1 MKLAEILG
9 NTRSLIVLAV
19 LALAMGLTSRAGAV
33 DLEIE
38 NDADYARLVDAM
50 RAAEY
55 VRSDVIVASNPKP
68 RVYATLAATMAYAE
82 RNPYASDDQI
92 NAFLIAFDSALS
104 GYAPGDPDL
113 NSKACFYAALR
124 FALVDDAALAGTDT
138 DVGRRA
144 LALLGIVVPD
154 PDGFE
159 SIQRRM
165 VRYELALARPLD
177 YRNEVFDLL
186 VTGFY
191 GVDLNGNAR
200 GTLAALLDSYFAGA
214 GFDPALGAVRADMA
228 TVNAGLA
235 ILPADYAG
243 YQLAISEGDEN
254 TALRD
259 AVTAQLDTV
268 RAQIDSIVGSD
279 PMVDDGSLDDA
290 LANAP
295 GIAQSVDLA
304 MNDPAYVQ
312 QVLDDLRAE
321 LEATAEA
328 RAAASAATFLMLQS
342 DFADIEAYATYTRDY
357 SEIALET
364 NDTLAYVQ
372 SGVSIAGNL
381 AIGVAAVYT
390 GNPFVAASAFLNVAT
405 ESVGLIDDLT
415 GPPSVE
421 QQTFDQVVALRQQ
434 VEEMRQEMTAR
445 FDRIDRQL
453 NVMYT
458 TMITGFN
465 QIGDQIG
472 DLQGDVEAIA
482 RDMAVV
488 RSQLRHLEAALY
500 GVAQDILLSDLTN
513 ETNVVLDYRDENGI
527 DLPYSGGSPDFITA
541 SESFFTYATLTALSE
556 AFAGSRSNPTVTIS
570 NAEEY
575 IGDGPVSGYLNDLAV
590 LTTALGVPS
599 LSGVDLVGLEPWSQ
613 AASAYAQLAREN
625 PWYFAYRYNRQ
636 LEDYNADPDNE
647 SLPELDRILVSG
659 DQVMAF
665 IENIREIDTG
675 GNAVL
680 FDALVLHYK
689 DAAAAFQAQLDAE
702 IAGALPAV
710 FSNNGKMLDLWM
722 GEVQADIGDVVTD
735 PGLFVLA
742 NVSGNLTIPDDAT
755 NMGYNAFTDANDDAR
770 ARILQ
775 VWHLLQKGKAP
786 DPGAYRFRA
795 EIFWFSPD
803 YSILMWI
810 GDTPTYPFDDPDAA
824 PEFASKRYDFSA
836 DFFAGFSWFPIF
848 NDEPGASNAFGD
860 VWHETRSYS
869 GYSRDMDT
877 QVSNQLNEPRNN
889 EQFRSDDFRITFAS
903 NSADTLIEESEL
915 YGDLY
920 DFRIIARDALLLEL
934 IDEDSD
940 LAIAARALD
949 RAEAILDAY
958 VTIGMPDELNASDVL
973 RSALRALPGTS
984 DLGLGSID
992 VIKLIDE
999 MGLEDGGGTWA
1010 DQSFNVT
1017 LIDEI
1022 LNERIDVVHTEI
1034 LRGLQRPAAAPDYV
1048 GWVQRE
1054 LANLRDTAFDLARD
1068 DMYVAGANGTVVTD
1082 VFGGVLVNDVDQE
1095 FRTITLDTAYILDP
1109 GYVAPSNGTVLLNAD
1124 GSFTYKADPGF
1135 SGTDSFT
1142 YRSMTTITGVAEPV
1156 YSSPATVVIQIPD
1169 AGCGL
1174 ADFNADGELN
1184 FFDVSE
1190 FLVAYQAQDPQAD
1203 LNDDGLFNFFDVSAF
1218 LVAFGAGCP

>member
-1 MKLAEILG
+1 MAVSYQ
-9 NTRSLIVLAV
+9 TSFASLSRLIALFVIWIGAMP
-19 LALAMGLTSRAGAV
+19 ALAI
-33 DLEIE
+33 DLDIQ
-38 NDADYARLVDAM
+38 DDDDYARLVDAM

-55 VRSDVIVASNPKP
+55 VRSDIIVAHNPKP

-82 RNPYASDDQI
+82 QNPLASDEQLEVFMSSF
-92 NAFLIAFDSALS
+92 NTAASA
-104 GYAPGDPDL
+104 YAAGDPDL
-113 NSKACFYAALR
+113 DNKANFYAALR
-124 FALVDDAALAGTDT
+124 FVIIDEPMLAGTET
-138 DVGRRA
+138 AVGERA
-144 LALLGIVVPD
+144 LELMGIVIPE

-165 VRYELALARPLD
+165 VRYEIALARPLD
-177 YRNEVFDLL
+177 YRNEIFDML
-186 VTGFY
+186 VTAFY
-191 GVDLNGNAR
+191 GVDLNGNER
-200 GTLAALLDSYFAGA
+200 SGLPGALNAYFAA
-214 GFDPALGAVRADMA
+214 QGFDPALGMVRQEM
-228 TVNAGLA
+228 TQVNAGLA
-235 ILPADYAG
+235 ILPSDFAG
-243 YQLAISEGDEN
+243 YELAISDGQEN
-254 TALRD
+254 MALRD

-268 RAQIDSIVGSD
+268 RTQIDSIVGSD
-279 PMVDDGSLDDA
+279 PMTEDGSLDHA

-328 RAAASAATFLMLQS
+328 RAATSAATFLMLQS

-405 ESVGLIDDLT
+405 ESIGLVDDLT

-434 VEEMRQEMTAR
+434 VEEMRQEMNER

-453 NVMYT
+453 NVMYA

-472 DLQGDVEAIA
+472 DLQGDIESIA
-482 RDMAVV
+482 RDMAAV
-488 RSQLRHLEAALY
+488 RSQLRRLEAALY

-590 LTTALGVPS
+590 LPTALGVPS

-665 IENIREIDTG
+665 IENIRELDMD

-680 FDALVLHYK
+680 FDALVQNYK

-702 IAGALPAV
+702 IAAALPAV

-722 GEVQADIGDVVTD
+722 GEVQADIGDVITD

-742 NVSGNLTIPDDAT
+742 NISGNLTIPDDAT
-755 NMGYNAFTDANDDAR
+755 NMGYNAFTNANDDAR

-786 DPGAYRFRA
+786 DPDAYRFRA
-795 EIFWFSPD
+795 EIFWVIPD
-803 YSILMWI
+803 YSIIFWI
-810 GDTPTYPFDDPDAA
+810 GDTPTFPFDDPDAA
-824 PEFASKRYDFSA
+824 PEFASKRYDFCA
-836 DFFAGFSWFPIF
+836 EFFAAVTWFSIT
-848 NDEPGASNAFGD
+848 NDEPGASTAFRNAWG
-860 VWHETRSYS
+860 ETRSYS

-877 QVSNQLNEPRNN
+877 QASNQLNEPRNN
-889 EQFRSDDFRITFAS
+889 ESFRSGNFRIIFGS

-915 YGDLY
+915 YDDLLE
-920 DFRIIARDALLLEL
+920 FRQQARAALLLEL
-934 IDEDSD
+934 IDENSD
-940 LAIAARALD
+940 LSLASRELD

-973 RSALRALPGTS
+973 RTALRAFPGTS
-984 DLGLGSID
+984 ELGLGSID
-992 VIKLIDE
+992 VITMINDMDLADA
-999 MGLEDGGGTWA
+999 GGAWA

-1017 LIDEI
+1017 RIDEI
-1022 LNERIDVVHTEI
+1022 LSERIDIVHEEI
-1034 LRGLQRPAAAPDYV
+1034 LRGLERPATAPDYL

-1054 LANLRDTAFDLARD
+1054 LTHLRDTAFDLAKD
-1068 DMYVAGANGTVVTD
+1068 DMYVAGASGTVVTD
-1082 VFGGVLVNDVDQE
+1082 VFDGVLVNDVEQE
-1095 FRTITLDTAYILDP
+1095 FRTITLDTEYILDP
-1109 GYVAPSNGTVLLNAD
+1109 GYVSPSHGTVLFQAD
-1124 GSFTYKADPGF
+1124 GSFTYAADPGF
-1135 SGTDSFT
+1135 VGIDSFS
-1142 YRSMTTITGVAEPV
+1142 YRSMTSIPGVPNPV
-1156 YSSPATVVIQIPD
+1156 YSNSAMVVVRVDQ
-1169 AGCGL
+1169 AGCGV
-1174 ADFNADGELN
+1174 ADFNYDGEL
-1184 FFDVSE
+1184 
-1190 FLVAYQAQDPQAD
+1190 
-1203 LNDDGLFNFFDVSAF
+1203 NFFDVSAF
-1218 LVAFGAGCP
+1218 LVAYQGEDPQADLNGDGLYNFFDVSAFLVAYQEGCP